1 MNHDSGLESRCNPH
15 IGSLLGE
22 KIRLDG
28 LLFIPKWGILLV
40 TTDQD
45 AASSERRIRQICIEL
60 NRNYIEKITIEYL
73 YLLRFHF

>member
-45 AASSERRIRQICIEL
+45 AASTG
-60 NRNYIEKITIEYL
+60 KIIKYA
-73 YLLRFHF
+73 

>member
-28 LLFIPKWGILLV
+28 LLFILKWGILLV

-45 AASSERRIRQICIEL
+45 AASTG
-60 NRNYIEKITIEYL
+60 KIIKYA
-73 YLLRFHF
+73 